1 MKDIFPGTPSTR
13 LIMFP
18 HCFYFSELRPFTNGQ
33 PSCGYKI
40 CLFQANTRCCGIAQS
55 IPSSSRDLESLRRQF
70 QQGAGVSTV

>member
-18 HCFYFSELRPFTNGQ
+18 HCFYFSELRPFTKGQ